1 MKALVPAGQS
11 RALVALADTGVPAVQ
26 AATLADLYERRIRGN
41 AVLTI
46 P

>member
-1 MKALVPAGQS
+1 MKALVPTGQS
-11 RALVALADTGVPAVQ
+11 RALVA
-26 AATLADLYERRIRGN
+26 LADLYERRIRGN